1 MVDDR
6 AERLLD
12 AAAVLLVRHGY
23 RRVTIDDVARESGV
37 GKGTVY
43 LHVRSKEALF
53 VAVLLRVHRRITA
66 AVADRIDADPA
77 AVLPGP
83 MLRGMHLDLAADPVG
98 RALYLADGEILG
110 SLARE
115 AVGTLGE
122 LGRRRDEVAL
132 AQLVAL
138 REAGC
143 LRTDRT
149 VEEQRYVWG
158 AIAAGFLFVDGL
170 VAAVP
175 GAETRAALLEHTV
188 AAALQL
194 PDPPA
199 AALAAVAPDVAAGYR
214 SLVTHVDQ
222 EAHLRVR

>member
-1 MVDDR
+1 MTDDR

-12 AAAVLLVRHGY
+12 AAAGLLVRHGY

-53 VAVLLRVHRRITA
+53 VAVLLRVHRRIVA
-66 AVADRIDADPA
+66 AVAERMEADPA

-83 MLRGMHLDLAADPVG
+83 MLRGIHLDLAADPVA

-115 AVGTLGE
+115 AVATLGE
-122 LGRRRDEVAL
+122 LGRRRDDLVL
-132 AQLVAL
+132 AQLTAL

-143 LRTDRT
+143 LRTDRSA
-149 VEEQRYVWG
+149 EEQRYVLG
-158 AIAAGFLFVDGL
+158 AVASGFLFVDGL
-170 VAAVP
+170 VTAVP
-175 GAETRAALLEHTV
+175 GAPARAALLEHTA

-214 SLVTHVDQ
+214 SLVAHVDQ